1 MSVPIVEEGL
11 SEAAIAAE
19 LARRRG
25 RLAWIADGDARATV
39 LALAWRLGDAR
50 FAMPLADL
58 YAVSGAVRVTAV
70 PGAPAGLIGV
80 FGRRGVI
87 HSLFDPAAALG
98 MAVAAD
104 AGGAVLLLRQ
114 ERPRIAIRVDGAE
127 GVIDLPAD
135 AIGGGGLA
143 RLIVL
148 ADGTTVSVVD
158 TGVLIGHLTGQ
169 TVSVPSEG

>member
-11 SEAAIAAE
+11 SDAAIAAE

-25 RLAWIADGDARATV
+25 RLARIADGDVQATV
-39 LALAWRLGDAR
+39 PALAWRLGGDR
-50 FAMPLADL
+50 FATPLADL
-58 YAVSGAVRVTAV
+58 YAVSGPVRVTAV
-70 PGAPAGLIGV
+70 PGAPAALIGV

-98 MAVAAD
+98 MAAAD

-114 ERPRIAIRVDGAE
+114 ERPRIAIRVDGAD
-127 GVIDLPAD
+127 GVIDLPAGT
-135 AIGGGGLA
+135 IGGGGLA
-143 RLIVL
+143 RLVVL
-148 ADGTTVSVVD
+148 ADGATVSIVD
-158 TGVLIGHLTGQ
+158 TGALIGHLTGQ